1 MKRSLG
7 RGGHDTA
14 EREIERESMCIFD
27 PIKFAKV
34 MTSFD
39 IPPGQQLAPTA
50 GASLFVLSASSIYF
64 AAVAA
69 AARVFMAIIV
79 IRYALRDAGEVIQP
93 PRPIAHD

>member
-1 MKRSLG
+1 
-7 RGGHDTA
+7 
-14 EREIERESMCIFD
+14 
-27 PIKFAKV
+27 

-79 IRYALRDAGEVIQP
+79 IRYALRDAGEVIQL
-93 PRPIAHD
+93 PRPIAHDWRKIQSPTTAAT